1 MTEQSLNL
9 EEELAAALMEEV
21 ARELVLEDHEV
32 IDETIFA
39 QVMLAVTGGTNN
51 PFDAPILYA
60 LLKACP

>member
-1 MTEQSLNL
+1 MSEQSLNL

-39 QVMLAVTGGTNN
+39 QVMSTINAGSGN